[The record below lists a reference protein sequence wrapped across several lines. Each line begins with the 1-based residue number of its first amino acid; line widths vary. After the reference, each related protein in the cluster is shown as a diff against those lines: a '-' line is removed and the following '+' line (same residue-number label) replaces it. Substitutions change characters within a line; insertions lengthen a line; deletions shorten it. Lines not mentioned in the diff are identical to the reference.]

1 MEREADEVDSEHGS
15 RPRDWRFW
23 LRAVALTIFVGA
35 LVASLVLEGDA
46 RHFSQVVFLSGA
58 VLAELVMTARDW
70 HGASFEQ
77 RCRRLG
83 AVVFF
88 VAWLMYVALDAEIPT
103 VAMLVACL
111 AYALFLCVD
120 MYRSLKAARPS
131 YGSPPVRARRAGSR
145 TNFPGAPADGTARR
159 SP

>member
-1 MEREADEVDSEHGS
+1 VEREADDLDSEHES
-15 RPRDWRFW
+15 RPRDWRLW

-35 LVASLVLEGDA
+35 LLASLVLEGDA
-46 RHFSQVVFLSGA
+46 RHFSQIVFLSGA

-70 HGASFEQ
+70 RGASFEQ

-83 AVVFF
+83 AVAFF

-103 VAMLVACL
+103 VAMLVACV
-111 AYALFLCVD
+111 AYALLLCVD
-120 MYRSLKAARPS
+120 MYRSLEAARPS
-131 YGSPPVRARRAGSR
+131 YGSPPVRARRGGVR
-145 TNFPGAPADGTARR
+145 TNFPGAPATDAARR